1 MLYKYSACKPDSSIV
16 NGTITAVSD
25 KMAEDALYRA
35 GFKYVLKIQA
45 RGERK
50 TWRHYVPTFFGIK
63 PQEIID
69 FSRQLAAFIESGSSL
84 HSALEL
90 LKDQASGNAMRDVIS
105 GILSSLEEGKSFSK
119 ALEEYPNDFNYSY
132 LQVVQSTEKAGD
144 IGQGLREI
152 AAYMEQR
159 LIINSR
165 IKKALTYPIFV
176 VVLGIAV
183 IILLVSVVL
192 PPILDLFKSFEAQLP
207 PLTVFAIGL
216 LNFILNFK
224 LQILFVFIL
233 LAALGLLLSSLPWG
247 RLLFDKTVLMTPV
260 FGNIMVEHNVGHFCR
275 TASILIKAGIP
286 LPTIME
292 ISIKT
297 LSKNRIIIQSFTTVK
312 NKLMQGE
319 GLSRPMAA
327 DPIFPKMMVRMI
339 TVGEQTGTLESSLGT
354 LANYY
359 EEHTNKKIQA
369 LIGLIEP
376 TLTLAMGIGIAF
388 VMLSMIT
395 PIYSILNNVK

>member
-90 LKDQASGNAMRDVIS
+90 LKDQASGNAMRDVIT
-105 GILSSLEEGKSFSK
+105 GILSSLEEGKSFSE
-119 ALEEYPNDFNYSY
+119 ALEEYPNVFNYSY

-144 IGQGLREI
+144 IGQGLGEI
-152 AAYMEQR
+152 ADYMEQR

-216 LNFILNFK
+216 LNYILNFK

-275 TASILIKAGIP
+275 TASILLKAGIP

-369 LIGLIEP
+369 LTGLIEP